1 MPYFGIEV
9 TRIVESK
16 GFVIVE
22 ADDENAAYEPAQQQ
36 VDADG
41 ITFEEVYN
49 HIELGPVHRL
59 NIMSAPPSDQ

>member
-16 GFVIVE
+16 AFVIVE
-22 ADDENAAYEPAQQQ
+22 AEDENAAYDPAQQQ
-36 VDADG
+36 VSTG
-41 ITFEEVYN
+41 GLTFEEVYN

-59 NIMSAPPSDQ
+59 NIMCAPPSDE